1 MVFVYFP
8 HLLNHWSLQPLVRDS
23 IRCSSQSSH
32 RISYSF
38 PLSPQAT
45 WNCHPGGPPP
55 HTGSH
60 HNTAR
65 VVHHLEATLR
75 GKKWDAWVTLKKGAS
90 FPSLGTWRG
99 GSLWG
104 SVLLLKQHDHRSDC
118 CWEPC
123 GLWPLLYWDAV
134 SSLYLVNWTKM
145 EVDHGSLLL
154 CVGQGGCSCYQ
165 PFEGGDQFDVTSG
178 CIFRSWKLKS
188 TFAWK
193 SLNFGALGKGYY

>member
-1 MVFVYFP
+1 MFCTMNLLFIGVPVHTCEHMVFVYFP
-8 HLLNHWSLQPLVRDS
+8 HLLNHWALQPLVRDS

-90 FPSLGTWRG
+90 FTSLGTWRG
-99 GSLWG
+99 EPLRQCLASQAAW
-104 SVLLLKQHDHRSDC
+104 SSFWLLL
-118 CWEPC
+118 
-123 GLWPLLYWDAV
+123 GTLWPLTFVVL
-134 SSLYLVNWTKM
+134 
-145 EVDHGSLLL
+145 
-154 CVGQGGCSCYQ
+154 GCS
-165 PFEGGDQFDVTSG
+165 
-178 CIFRSWKLKS
+178 
-188 TFAWK
+188 
-193 SLNFGALGKGYY
+193 